1 MDNRENTQNDGNS
14 TPSFDYGKAL
24 LTQQGGWTV
33 GEVERAKQGFY
44 SGQANHESAMPD
56 PDPRFRRNGDTQ

>member
-1 MDNRENTQNDGNS
+1 MDNRENTQNDGNF

-44 SGQANHESAMPD
+44 SGQANHESPMPE
-56 PDPRFRRNGDTQ
+56 PGSHLPSQG